1 MGGGLGAMSLGIQS
15 NMEHQMLRSIFSLI
29 IFLFSFNIMFA
40 QNSLDSI
47 MFEYKTKFWSGKE
60 CVFVQGRQCDDFNKE
75 LNNIYEVWRSN
86 PSITVKYEDQL
97 DSTDLTKHLN
107 FFGPIKS
114 YKYLDK
120 YLPSVISIS
129 MNGFNLSI
137 FKYND
142 SLDAISTITSKGDR
156 RFQLGNSFEG
166 TMSLWTTFQDISQYF
181 IMENYAITRHG
192 YLNNDA
198 YYGEKDYDVNILRA
212 DQLIKYETKYY
223 SFFYDPGIFS
233 SNQNIDSLFANED
246 VKLEEVI
253 NLLQFDYPKR
263 KIECYLYKDLEQKY
277 YLSATPG
284 FGNPFPN
291 AFQNHSVGF
300 GPAEHESIHILMGN
314 VSTIFSEGIVGYYYS
329 TKDSL
334 EWKKNKAIISQHPD
348 FSIKDF
354 LNNSNNFDFSELSY
368 AASAHFAK
376 YLIDTYG
383 IEKFKTTSTYYDI
396 KNGFRET
403 YNKSFDEIA
412 DEWNEYYLQNKVE
425 LGPERKI
432 TFRIIATST
441 PDTSSIY
448 ITGDNSL
455 LGRWSPNKIE
465 LSKQADGSWSRNF
478 VFAEGTIFTYK
489 ITRGSWENEALNS
502 NGNVPPNSVYE
513 VKNDDIIIIKID
525 KWKDQFNN

>member
-1 MGGGLGAMSLGIQS
+1 MS
-15 NMEHQMLRSIFSLI
+15 RSILSLI
-29 IFLFSFNIMFA
+29 LFLFSYNLLFA
-40 QNSLDSI
+40 QGYLDSV
-47 MFEYKTKFWSGKE
+47 MFEYRNKFWSEKE
-60 CVFVQGRQCDDFNKE
+60 YVFVQGINCDAFDKE
-75 LNNIYEVWRSN
+75 LSNLYEGWKSSPN
-86 PSITVKYEDQL
+86 FIVKYENQL

-107 FFGPIKS
+107 FWGPIKS

-120 YLPSVISIS
+120 YLPSAISIS
-129 MNGFNLSI
+129 NNGFNLGVY
-137 FKYND
+137 KYID
-142 SLDAISTITSKGDR
+142 SLDAISIITSKGDR

-192 YLNNDA
+192 YLNIDA
-198 YYGEKDYDVNILRA
+198 YEKEKDYAVNILREA
-212 DQLIKYETKYY
+212 QLIKYVTKYY
-223 SFFYDPGIFS
+223 SFFYDPRIFS
-233 SNQNIDSLFANED
+233 DNQNMDSLFTHED

-253 NLLQFDYPKR
+253 NLLHFDYPKR
-263 KIECYLYKDLEQKY
+263 RIECYLYKDLEQKY

-284 FGNPFPN
+284 YGNPFPN

-334 EWKKNKAIISQHPD
+334 EWKKNKAIISQYSD

-376 YLIDTYG
+376 YMIDTYG
-383 IEKFKTTSTYYDI
+383 IEKFKTASTYKEI
-396 KNGFRET
+396 ENGFRKI
-403 YNKSFDEIA
+403 YNKSFDDIA

-425 LGPERKI
+425 LGPDRKI
-432 TFRIIATST
+432 TFRIIATNI

-455 LGRWSPNKIE
+455 LGRWNPNNIE
-465 LSKQADGSWSRNF
+465 LSKQPDGSWTRNF
-478 VFAEGTIFTYK
+478 SFAEGTILTYK

-502 NGNVPPNSVYE
+502 NGDVPPNSVYE
-513 VKNDDIIIIKID
+513 VKNDDIVIIKID
-525 KWKDQFNN
+525 NWKDQLNN

>member
-1 MGGGLGAMSLGIQS
+1 
-15 NMEHQMLRSIFSLI
+15 MLRSIISLL
-29 IFLFSFNIMFA
+29 IFLFSYNIMFA

-47 MFEYKTKFWSGKE
+47 MFEYSNKFWSGKE
-60 CVFVQGRQCDDFNKE
+60 YVYVQGRKCDDFNQE
-75 LNNIYEVWRSN
+75 LNNIYEEWRNN
-86 PSITVKYEDQL
+86 PNITVKYEDQL
-97 DSTDLTKHLN
+97 DSTDLTKHLT

-114 YKYLDK
+114 YKYLEK
-120 YLPSVISIS
+120 YLPSAISIS
-129 MNGFNLSI
+129 KNGFNLSTYK
-137 FKYND
+137 FND
-142 SLDAISTITSKGDR
+142 SLDAISIITSKGDR

-192 YLNNDA
+192 FLNNDA
-198 YYGEKDYDVNILRA
+198 YDKEKDYDVNILRA
-212 DQLIKYETKYY
+212 EQLIKYETKYY

-233 SNQNIDSLFANED
+233 SNQNIDSLFDNED

-253 NLLQFDYPKR
+253 NLLQFDYPER
-263 KIECYLYKDLEQKY
+263 RIECYLYKDLEQKY

-284 FGNPFPN
+284 LGNTFPN
-291 AFQNHSVGF
+291 AFQNHSIGF
-300 GPAEHESIHILMGN
+300 GSVEHESIHILLGIA
-314 VSTIFSEGIVGYYYS
+314 STIFSEGLVGYYYS

-354 LNNSNNFDFSELSY
+354 LNSSNNFDFSELSY

-383 IEKFKTTSTYYDI
+383 IEKFKTASTYNDI
-396 KNGFRET
+396 KNAFREV

-412 DEWNEYYLQNKVE
+412 EEWDEYYLQNKVE
-425 LGPERKI
+425 LGPDRKI
-432 TFRIIATST
+432 TFRIIANNI
-441 PDTSSIY
+441 PNTSSIY
-448 ITGDNSL
+448 ITGDNSQ
-455 LGRWSPNKIE
+455 LGRWDPNIIK

-478 VFAEGTIFTYK
+478 NFAEGIILTYK
-489 ITRGSWENEALNS
+489 ITRGSWEKEALNS
-502 NGNVPPNSVYE
+502 NGDVPPNSVYE

-525 KWKDQFNN
+525 KWKDQLDN